1 MNLMKKFT
9 LILILIAGCSL
20 NALQAQLV
28 YDYKRTAD
36 NYFEQKDYYSAA
48 QYYSKALGTFTVKP
62 GEYRPYQLSKDGK
75 SKQKKLKDYEQVVYR
90 LAESYRM
97 YYDYSNAEK
106 WYAEAVNFD
115 PVQFPLT
122 GFWYGTCIRANAKTA
137 ADYEKALAQFQQF
150 KQSYKGTDEYSNRTA
165 LEIKN
170 CEFAAEEMKY
180 PPRYEVV
187 KVTGNI
193 NQGGANYA
201 PVPVSSNTFYF
212 TSSRPDSALLEKKA
226 NPFINTLYV
235 ARGDQNSFESN
246 EKLAIPMEKG
256 IEQGAAA
263 ITPDGNTMY
272 LTRWT
277 KKDGNKQSTIYRSA
291 RSGSNWAEPQPLDA
305 NINAPGYNAKEP
317 YVTAD
322 GKYFLFV
329 SDRPGGKGKF
339 DIWYSTINT
348 GGVLS
353 APNNMGNT
361 INTIEE
367 ESAPFYDPVK
377 KILVFSTNGRVGF
390 GGMDFFSSKG
400 SFGGWSVPENM
411 GYPMNA
417 AKDDLYYAALA
428 SDNALQ
434 KGYISSD
441 RESVCCLEIFAVKRK
456 VKLAGGL
463 VLDCD
468 GSKPLEGA
476 KITLLDSTQRNVLE
490 TQTTG
495 PAGNYSFEV
504 EMNKKYKVLV
514 EKENYFSKNF
524 NFSAEQLSMVDS
536 LMNPTV
542 CLKRF
547 EIDKPI
553 VINDIFYDYN
563 KSSLRP
569 ESKLILDSLYY
580 LLLDNPKMEIELGA
594 HTDSKGTDAYNLK
607 LSNARA
613 KSCVDY
619 LLGKG
624 IPQNRVIS
632 KGYGESR
639 PIAPNTLPNGKDNPN
654 GRQQNRRTE
663 FKVLKN

>member
-1 MNLMKKFT
+1 MKKAT
-9 LILILIAGCSL
+9 LILLLIAGCSL
-20 NALQAQLV
+20 NALQAQLI

-36 NYFEQKDYYSAA
+36 TYFEQKDYYSAA
-48 QYYSKALGTFTVKP
+48 QYYNKALTTFTVKP
-62 GEYRPYQLSKDGK
+62 GEYRPYQLDKDGK

-115 PVQFPLT
+115 PVQFPLAR
-122 GFWYGTCIRANAKTA
+122 FWYATSIRANAKTA
-137 ADYEKALAQFQQF
+137 ADYERALAQFQQF
-150 KQSYKGTDEYSNRTA
+150 RQSYKGTDEYSNRTS
-165 LEIKN
+165 LEIQN
-170 CEFAAEEMKY
+170 CEFAVEEMKY

-201 PVPVSSNTFYF
+201 PVPVSGNTFYF
-212 TSSRPDSALLEKKA
+212 TSSRPDSVLLEKKA
-226 NPFINTLYV
+226 NPFVNTLYV
-235 ARGDQNSFESN
+235 ARGGPNNFESN
-246 EKLAIPMEKG
+246 EKLSIPMEKG
-256 IEQGAAA
+256 MEQGAAA

-272 LTRWT
+272 ITRWT
-277 KKDGNKQSTIYRSA
+277 KKDGAKQSSIYRST
-291 RSGSNWAEPQPLDA
+291 RNGSTWSEPQPLEA
-305 NINAPGYNAKEP
+305 GINAPGYNSKEP
-317 YVTAD
+317 YVTSD

-339 DIWYSTINT
+339 DIWYSTIGA
-348 GGVLS
+348 GGALS
-353 APNNMGNT
+353 APSNMGNT

-377 KILVFSTNGRVGF
+377 QVLVFSTSGRTGF
-390 GGMDFFSSKG
+390 GGLDFFSSKG
-400 SFGGWSVPENM
+400 DFTRWAVPENM
-411 GYPMNA
+411 GYPLNS
-417 AKDDLYYAALA
+417 AKDDLYFA
-428 SDNALQ
+428 SLVSGNALQ
-434 KGYISSD
+434 KGFISSD

-456 VKLAGGL
+456 AKMAGGL

-468 GSKPLEGA
+468 GNKPLEGA

-495 PAGNYSFEV
+495 PGGNYTFEV

-514 EKENYFSKNF
+514 EKENYFSKNL
-524 NFSAEQLSMVDS
+524 NFTSEQLSMVDS
-536 LMNPTV
+536 MMNPTI

-563 KSSLRP
+563 KASLRP
-569 ESKLILDSLYY
+569 ESKVVLDSLYY

-607 LSNARA
+607 LSNERA

-619 LLGKG
+619 LVGKG

-639 PIAPNTLPNGKDNPN
+639 PIAPNTLPNGKDNPE
-654 GRQQNRRTE
+654 GRQLNRRTE